1 MSSSNS
7 KGQINGSAKSIESV
21 ATTLVDRFIN
31 LAVEKGA
38 SDIHI
43 QPESDH
49 VTVRLRVD
57 GILREVEKIP
67 KDILDKVVARV
78 KVLSNLNISEIH
90 HPQDGRFQLSQLSKL
105 DFRVSIF
112 PTIHGESVVIRLL
125 DQAKLVSFADLGLEG
140 KLIESFKKIINKP
153 YGLILATG
161 PTGSGKTTTLFSILN
176 KLNSPEKCIVTLEDP
191 VEFHLD
197 YVRQTQIDIKRDFD
211 FAQGL
216 RSLFRQNPNII
227 MVGEIRDKLTAE
239 IAIQAAITGH
249 LVLSTLHTNDSVGAL
264 IRLREMGLEKF
275 LITSA
280 TAGIIAQRLVRR
292 ICPKCREEYTPPK
305 EMISALGLEG
315 VKDIK
320 YYQGKGCLNCQNTG
334 YQGLTGIF
342 EVLMPTIEINEL
354 VYKDAG
360 WQKLF
365 EAAQRQGMQTLQ
377 QSGLIKVKEGI
388 TTLDEII
395 RATY

>member
-1 MSSSNS
+1 MDENNQEKQNNDSS
-7 KGQINGSAKSIESV
+7 KPIESV
-21 ATTLVDRFIN
+21 ATTLIDRFID
-31 LAVEKGA
+31 LAVERGA

-43 QPESDH
+43 QPEAEH
-49 VTVRLRVD
+49 ILIRLRID
-57 GILREVEKIP
+57 GILKEIEKIP
-67 KDILDKVVARV
+67 KDILNKIVSRV
-78 KVLSNLNISEIH
+78 KVLANLNISEIR
-90 HPQDGRFQLSQLSKL
+90 HPQDGRFQLSQLEKI

-125 DQAKLVSFADLGLEG
+125 DQSKLVSFTDLGLEG
-140 KLIESFKKIINKP
+140 KLVESFEKIINKP

-191 VEFHLD
+191 VEFHLSS
-197 YVRQTQIDIKRDFD
+197 VRQTQINVKRDFD

-264 IRLREMGLEKF
+264 IRMREMGLEKF

-280 TAGIIAQRLVRR
+280 TAGIVSQRLIRK
-292 ICPKCREEYTPPK
+292 ICPKCRQKYNPPK
-305 EMISALGLEG
+305 EMISSLGLEE

-320 YYQGKGCLNCQNTG
+320 YYQGKGCLACQNTG

-342 EVLMPTIEINEL
+342 EVLMPTLEINEL
-354 VYKDAG
+354 IYKDTG
-360 WQKLF
+360 WQELF
-365 EAAQRQGMQTLQ
+365 ELAQRQGMQTLRA
-377 QSGLIKVKEGI
+377 SGLIKVKEGI

-395 RATY
+395 RATR

>member
-1 MSSSNS
+1 MSQENQENRNSNR
-7 KGQINGSAKSIESV
+7 GESV
-21 ATTLVDRFIN
+21 ATMLIDRFIK
-31 LAVEKGA
+31 LAVEQGA

-43 QPESDH
+43 QPEAEN
-49 VTVRLRVD
+49 VLIRLRID
-57 GILREVEKIP
+57 GILREIEKVP
-67 KDILDKVVARV
+67 KDILNKIVSRV
-78 KVLSNLNISEIH
+78 KVLANLNISEIH
-90 HPQDGRFQLSQLSKL
+90 HPQDGRFQLNELEKI
-105 DFRVSIF
+105 DFRVSVF

-125 DQAKLVSFADLGLEG
+125 DQSKLISFIDLGLEG
-140 KLIESFKKIINKP
+140 KLVENFKEIISQP

-191 VEFHLD
+191 VEFHLPS
-197 YVRQTQIDIKRDFD
+197 VRQTQIDVKRDFD

-280 TAGIIAQRLVRR
+280 TTGVISQRLVRK
-292 ICPKCREEYTPPK
+292 ICSKCRQEYEPPK
-305 EMISALGLEG
+305 EILRSLGLEKY
-315 VKDIK
+315 KDIK
-320 YYQGKGCLNCQNTG
+320 YYRGKGCLACQNTG

-342 EVLMPTIEINEL
+342 EVLIPTPEINEL

-360 WQKLF
+360 WEKLF
-365 EAAQRQGMQTLQ
+365 ELAQNQGMQNLKV
-377 QSGLIKVKEGI
+377 SGLIKVKEGI

-395 RATY
+395 RVTH